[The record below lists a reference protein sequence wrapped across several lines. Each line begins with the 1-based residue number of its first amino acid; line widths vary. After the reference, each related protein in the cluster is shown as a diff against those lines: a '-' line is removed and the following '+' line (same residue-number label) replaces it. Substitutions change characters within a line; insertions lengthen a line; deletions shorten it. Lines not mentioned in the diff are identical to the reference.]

1 MYIQSKMEYN
11 FREISAQKS
20 VSLEDFTRGLID
32 FNFSIGAPSVFV
44 PRKSYFRA
52 TLKVTGKDGLTLKGS
67 DGLALS
73 DDCCGSLF
81 NNAYFR
87 IGGNDVSVV
96 NNYVAQ
102 CSILKQRLGRANAWA
117 KSVGLSTQMLE
128 SDFAKRFSKTTFAPI
143 LENNKKVI
151 VPIADDVKSTVDIK
165 VSRDARI
172 VTGLNG
178 TTFRNTLFNQGC
190 TNIANADIKNASI
203 VIDGLVF
210 PILTCA
216 DNDELTVDTTSG
228 TTQAPTAN
236 CYFICESPMVGDAK
250 NTLDLVF
257 QPPLGIFDLAS
268 SSLADEVLVGDFRI
282 SLNPNT
288 NYQSS
293 VIECLRRGAQQQEAN
308 RLLLPAFPIDP
319 SFYKVSVVDIKF
331 YACYCKMPMEP
342 SFTKQISLSELMV
355 MSKPLSGASNTY
367 EFSVPSSTTA
377 LAVWMQS
384 SAMGNN
390 PMYPPSRF
398 KMLNDYQNTL
408 KGIQITYA
416 NQSKPST
423 KWTSNYNDP
432 TTVGNTNPEAINQL
446 VQRYHDNMNE
456 NGLLYNPAGAESLP
470 DFLNR
475 GLYILFSFQ
484 KDANDRSTQVQ
495 LSLDMGTVETNA
507 SVYLCA
513 IYDRQTEYTIA
524 NGSVASVRQSN

>member
-20 VSLEDFTRGLID
+20 VSNEDFTRGLID

-44 PRKSYFRA
+44 PRKSYFRI
-52 TLKVTGKDGLTLKGS
+52 TLQVKGKYRDELKGHDILKTS
-67 DGLALS
+67 DCIALS
-73 DDCCGSLF
+73 DDCCGALF

-128 SDFAKRFSKTTFAPI
+128 SDFAKRLSKTTFAPS

-151 VPIADDVKSTVDIK
+151 LPLAEGKTANDAVTVSYTTG
-165 VSRDARI
+165 V
-172 VTGLNG
+172 VTGVG
-178 TTFRNTLFNQGC
+178 TTFANILTRQG
-190 TNIANADIKNASI
+190 NFIANDLVKNTRI
-203 VIDGLVF
+203 VINGKEFVVSACPDNLSLLVVSNSS
-210 PILTCA
+210 
-216 DNDELTVDTTSG
+216 DDEKAIGATDD
-228 TTQAPTAN
+228 A
-236 CYFICESPMVGDAK
+236 YFICESPMVGDS
-250 NTLDLVF
+250 TSQLDLVY

-268 SSLADEVLVGDFRI
+268 SSLADEDLVGDFRI

-288 NYQSS
+288 NYENS
-293 VIECLRRGAQQQEAN
+293 VIESLRLGEPALPGLQN
-308 RLLLPAFPIDP
+308 RKPASPIDP
-319 SFYKVSVVDIKF
+319 NFYQVIVKDIKF

-355 MSKPLSGASNTY
+355 MSKPLSGLGNTY

-377 LAVWMQS
+377 LAVWFQS
-384 SAMGNN
+384 SAVGNN
-390 PMYPPSRF
+390 PLYPPSHF
-398 KMLNDYQNTL
+398 KMLKDYQNTL
-408 KGIQITYA
+408 SGIQITYA

-423 KWTSNYNDP
+423 KWISKFND
-432 TTVGNTNPEAINQL
+432 TQNEL

-475 GLYILFSFQ
+475 GLYVLYSFE

-495 LSLDMGTVETNA
+495 LSIDFSGVDQEDNA

-524 NGSVASVRQSN
+524 NGSVASIRQSN